1 MKKLHIVL
9 LALLILVLAAC
20 GGGNQE
26 PGTTSTP
33 TSQAVNGFGT
43 GLNHV
48 HSMVILPDAQQTII
62 LATHYGIFRSQ
73 DHGATWQETAGA
85 PKQLM
90 QGLMTYGLSYN
101 RLNPQRLYVLTQI
114 SVVPHAGTLGF
125 YTSSDGGKTWQMTVT
140 TASLTPSS
148 IYASQAGNDSPDEVY
163 IYLNTLGS
171 NGLKV
176 SKDNGYHF
184 VQAGSALPFG
194 SIINLLPLPGKPGHL
209 LVYGNEGAA
218 LSSDGGAHW
227 QVIKSLQDSIYE
239 MTTSGP
245 DQPIYARGG
254 AGIYVSHDNG
264 QSFTQVTTRSY
275 AALTVSPQQPDVIY
289 GKLAAGVFRSTDGGK
304 TWSQLP
310 AIKGNLE
317 LMVVDPNNSNQVYLA
332 LSYPTEAYHFAN
344 NAWHSLTPS
353 AS

>member
-9 LALLILVLAAC
+9 LALLVLVLAAC
-20 GGGNQE
+20 GDAQGS
-26 PGTTSTP
+26 TTSATS
-33 TSQAVNGFGT
+33 TSQAVNGFGI
-43 GLNHV
+43 GQNHV
-48 HSMVILPDAQQTII
+48 HSLVILPDAQQTI
-62 LATHYGIFRSQ
+62 LMATHYGIYRSQ
-73 DHGATWQETAGA
+73 DHGATWQETAGG
-85 PKQLM
+85 PNQLM

-101 RLNPQRLYVLTQI
+101 PLNPQRIYVLTQV
-114 SVVPHAGTLGF
+114 SAVPHAGTLGF

-140 TASLTPSS
+140 TASLTSS
-148 IYASQAGNDSPDEVY
+148 YIYASQAGNDSPDEVY
-163 IYLNTLGS
+163 IYLSALGP

-184 VQAGSALPFG
+184 AQAGNSLPFG
-194 SIINLLPLPGKPGHL
+194 SIITLLPLPGKPGHL

-227 QVIKSLQDSIYE
+227 QVIKSLQDSIFE

-245 DQPIYARGG
+245 NQPIYARGG

-275 AALTVSPQQPDVIY
+275 ASLAVSPQQPNVIY
-289 GKLAAGVFRSTDGGK
+289 GKLAVGIFRSTDGGK
-304 TWSQLP
+304 TWNELP
-310 AIKGNLE
+310 NVNGNRE
-317 LMVVDPNNSNQVYLA
+317 LMAVDLNNPDQIYLA

-344 NAWHSLTPS
+344 NTWHSLTPP
-353 AS
+353 A